1 MMMMP
6 NGGDPGPMPF
16 NVPQLQAANLPQFK
30 RPAGMFGG
38 SAFQGIAGAIGDYL
52 LQRAGAQ
59 AVYAPNMAARRRQAY
74 EESQYQRHR
83 TDALTD
89 YEAKQKID
97 QQYPTTPAPTEYER
111 ALQASGIK
119 PGTPEWAQHMGSFV
133 NMRENPP
140 FTYVDPSTGAVMM
153 GARSQPQILDALP
166 PGARPIGG
174 PTPSASGGF
183 PGY

>member
-1 MMMMP
+1 MADALP
-6 NGGDPGPMPF
+6 YLNAPP
-16 NVPQLQAANLPQFK
+16 LQAANLPTFQK
-30 RPAGMFGG
+30 PGGMFGG
-38 SAFQGIAGAIGDYL
+38 GGKFGLKEALAFGLAGLVSRHNPML
-52 LQRAGAQ
+52 LQGLMGAVMQ
-59 AVYAPNMAARRRQAY
+59 RQK
-74 EESQYQRHR
+74 QQQDDQDYQRHR

-89 YEAKQKID
+89 YEAQQKID

-174 PTPSASGGF
+174 PTPSASGSF

>member
-1 MMMMP
+1 MADALP
-6 NGGDPGPMPF
+6 YLNAPP
-16 NVPQLQAANLPQFK
+16 LQADNLPTYKKPQ
-30 RPAGMFGG
+30 GMFGG
-38 SAFQGIAGAIGDYL
+38 GARGIGQALVTALNGYLAGVGNPVGLAN
-52 LQRAGAQ
+52 LQA
-59 AVYAPNMAARRRQAY
+59 MAEARRRAY
-74 EESQYQRHR
+74 EESQYQQHR
-83 TDALTD
+83 GEALTD

>member
-1 MMMMP
+1 MADALP
-6 NGGDPGPMPF
+6 YLNAPP
-16 NVPQLQAANLPQFK
+16 LQAANLPTYQK
-30 RPAGMFGG
+30 PGACSAAEWEVRPLKDRLNGLASGLVGNPVG
-38 SAFQGIAGAIGDYL
+38 L
-52 LQRAGAQ
+52 LHLQARQRRAS
-59 AVYAPNMAARRRQAY
+59 RAY